1 MDLTNGNF
9 AAEVLES
16 DKAVLVDFWAPWCG
30 PCRMQAPILEALAT
44 EASDRVKI
52 AKVNVDEEAELA
64 RTYGVAS
71 IPTLVLFKNGEAV
84 SKRVGLTRKEDLTAW
99 IEEN

>member
-9 AAEVLES
+9 AAEVLQS
-16 DKAVLVDFWAPWCG
+16 DKAVLVYFWAPWCG

-44 EASDRVKI
+44 EAADRVKVG
-52 AKVNVDEEAELA
+52 KVNVDEEAELA
-64 RTYGVAS
+64 REYGVAS
-71 IPTLVLFKNGEAV
+71 IPTLVLFKNGQAV
-84 SKRVGLTRKEDLTAW
+84 AKRVGLTRKDELAAW